1 MRLASVVVTVM
12 LVFIACRADAGPPL
26 DATYK
31 SLEGDMRP
39 GRFSESWAGG
49 GQGLTGNVV
58 HSQSWDGTDL
68 GLEWWVACPV
78 LAEVPVLVEET
89 DIGNGLTTRE
99 YRSEY
104 TGGRF
109 WLTGTGPWSTGEI
122 EYTGAL
128 EYYVH
133 HTTFLFLNGVPIS
146 YTTNAD
152 FAGHF
157 DDWCKCILVVAN
169 AAGVGSGGQPAG
181 YPVFKEIDED
191 CVDNP
196 GLTGEWGN
204 VADITLTIYECASS
218 NEATNWGSIK
228 TLYR

>member
-1 MRLASVVVTVM
+1 MKLAGVFLALTLAFVTCP
-12 LVFIACRADAGPPL
+12 ANAGPPL
-26 DATYK
+26 DGTYE
-31 SLEGDMRP
+31 SLDGDLRS

-49 GQGLTGNVV
+49 GQGQVGNVV
-58 HSQSWDGTDL
+58 HSQSWDGADL
-68 GLEWWVACPV
+68 GLEWWVACPM
-78 LAEVPVLVEET
+78 LAEPPELVNET
-89 DIGNGLTTRE
+89 DLGGGMTTRE
-99 YRSEY
+99 YRSVY

-109 WLTGTGPWSTGEI
+109 WMTGAGPWGNGEA

-128 EYYVH
+128 EYYIH
-133 HTTFLFLNGVPIS
+133 HTTFILLNGVPIS

-157 DDWCKCILVVAN
+157 DDWCKCVLVVAN
-169 AAGVGSGGQPAG
+169 GASGGNGGQPAG
-181 YPVFKEIDED
+181 YPVFKEVDED

-196 GLTGEWGN
+196 GLTGEWGL

-218 NEATNWGSIK
+218 GDATTWGSIK